1 MKRIKN
7 IDLLRAGAILY
18 IMLYHCYTLSGKP
31 WHAHTAIHTFL
42 SFGGEVGVTLFFLL
56 SGYGIYLSLASAEER
71 GHLPNWGSFMKKR
84 CRRIMPQYYVCVTVL
99 LIFMSTRL
107 IGSDGFRH
115 LFAYYT
121 FTENLSPV
129 THGSI
134 NGALWTMGV
143 IFQFYLIAP
152 LLYRAVKKNWLIS
165 SIAAILFTVFCK
177 DPGTPSEAWSSYF
190 HYQHSADSDMDFLL
204 QQSQALWCQ
213 CSGISLPFHP
223 GGSPFCSAC
232 RVFHTSGNGLSVFPS
247 TVFCGQKPV
256 WNLSVAYARY
266 HDSSGWFSM
275 VQCLKSAA
283 LLAVPALYACDR
295 LYIWLFFNP
304 FYRPSKERII
314 SHE

>member
-1 MKRIKN
+1 
-7 IDLLRAGAILY
+7 
-18 IMLYHCYTLSGKP
+18 
-31 WHAHTAIHTFL
+31 
-42 SFGGEVGVTLFFLL
+42 
-56 SGYGIYLSLASAEER
+56 
-71 GHLPNWGSFMKKR
+71 
-84 CRRIMPQYYVCVTVL
+84 MPQYYVCVTVL

-165 SIAAILFTVFCK
+165 SIAAILFTVFCRILIVRYLRA
-177 DPGTPSEAWSSYF
+177 G
-190 HYQHSADSDMDFLL
+190 
-204 QQSQALWCQ
+204 
-213 CSGISLPFHP
+213 GISDTSIYFVYERQVFSSLDNFVLGMAAAAFWKHAEKKIQKHRLKLGLPASLISIVLILIWIFYYSNHRLY
-223 GGSPFCSAC
+223 FCSAC

-266 HDSSGWFSM
+266 HDSSGRLPM
-275 VQCLKSAA
+275 VQCPEPAA

>member
-1 MKRIKN
+1 MNGCCRI
-7 IDLLRAGAILY
+7 LEA
-18 IMLYHCYTLSGKP
+18 
-31 WHAHTAIHTFL
+31 
-42 SFGGEVGVTLFFLL
+42 
-56 SGYGIYLSLASAEER
+56 
-71 GHLPNWGSFMKKR
+71 
-84 CRRIMPQYYVCVTVL
+84 CR
-99 LIFMSTRL
+99 
-107 IGSDGFRH
+107 
-115 LFAYYT
+115 
-121 FTENLSPV
+121 
-129 THGSI
+129 
-134 NGALWTMGV
+134 
-143 IFQFYLIAP
+143 
-152 LLYRAVKKNWLIS
+152 K
-165 SIAAILFTVFCK
+165 K

-190 HYQHSADSDMDFLL
+190 HYQHRADSDMDFLL

>member
-71 GHLPNWGSFMKKR
+71 GQLPNWGAFLKKR
-84 CRRIMPQYYVCVTVL
+84 CLRIMPQYYVCVTVL

-115 LFAYYT
+115 LLAYYT

-143 IFQFYLIAP
+143 IFQFYLVAP
-152 LLYRAVKKNWLIS
+152 LLYRAVQKNWLIS
-165 SIAAILFTVFCK
+165 SIAAILFTVFCRILIVRYLRAGGISDTSIYFVYERQVFSSLDNFVLGMAGCRILEACRKK
-177 DPGTPSEAWSSYF
+177 DSGTPSEAWSSRF
-190 HYQHSADSDMDFLL
+190 PYQYRADSDMDFLL
-204 QQSQALWCQ
+204 Q
-213 CSGISLPFHP
+213 
-223 GGSPFCSAC
+223 
-232 RVFHTSGNGLSVFPS
+232 
-247 TVFCGQKPV
+247 
-256 WNLSVAYARY
+256 
-266 HDSSGWFSM
+266 
-275 VQCLKSAA
+275 
-283 LLAVPALYACDR
+283 
-295 LYIWLFFNP
+295 
-304 FYRPSKERII
+304 
-314 SHE
+314 